1 MDLFGACSSA
11 PPLHSIHASTA
22 LAGAGSATRVR
33 RGQGGGG
40 QPARIWREEI
50 GPARAGD
57 GGLLDGALELLGVG
71 KPGSGADAAAADD
84 AEDDDADAAE
94 AKRGRGGRGG
104 REPAG

>member
-33 RGQGGGG
+33 RGQGGG